1 MSFSRKGRIF
11 VILVVTVMVA
21 DIGYLLVQRARNAVH
36 IQETASYAAVPDV
49 AVVQPKPAPDTLS
62 MTLPGTISAWYE
74 APIYAQA
81 SGYVKMW
88 YRDYGAQVKK
98 GDVLAE
104 LKTPRLDAE
113 YAQAQADLKV
123 AQAKYGLASITAT
136 RWRSMGQSQAV
147 SGQSVSVQN
156 ANEKSSHAELEAAQH
171 KVDQIGAQV
180 QFKTIE
186 APFDGVVISR
196 NINVGDYV
204 GAGSGN
210 MNANGTS
217 SELFTVADTHA
228 MRLFVSVPETFSSI
242 LKPGLV
248 ARVVVPQFPDKVF
261 IAKFLTIAK
270 GFDPNTRTVVTEFSI
285 DNADQKLWPGSFA
298 SVTLTAP
305 ADKGVYTVPTGALV
319 FQEHGM
325 QVAVVDGHDVAHY
338 RNITV
343 GRMADAYTEV
353 SAGVVPGDRI
363 INNPPADLLD
373 GQTVRPTK
381 PEKGYLDTAHAKG
394 GTPAGDDEEEEE

>member
-1 MSFSRKGRIF
+1 MSVSRKGRIF
-11 VILVVTVMVA
+11 IILLVVVIVA
-21 DIGYLLVQRARNAVH
+21 DITHLLLQRASNGVR
-36 IQETASYAAVPDV
+36 IQQDAAYSRVPDV
-49 AVVQPKPAPDTLS
+49 ALVQPKPAPPTMS

-74 APIYAQA
+74 APIYAQV

-88 YRDYGAQVKK
+88 YQDYGAVVKK
-98 GDVLAE
+98 GDLLAE
-104 LKTPRLDAE
+104 INTPRLDAE

-156 ANEKSSHAELEAAQH
+156 ANEQSAKAELEAAEH
-171 KVDQIGAQV
+171 KVAQY
-180 QFKTIE
+180 QAMIHFKSIE
-186 APFDGVVISR
+186 APFDGVVIAR

-210 MNANGTS
+210 MNANGTA

-242 LKPGLV
+242 LRPGLV
-248 ARVVVPQFPDKVF
+248 AKVTVPQFPNKVF
-261 IAKFLTIAK
+261 EAKFLTIAK
-270 GFDPNTRTVVTEFSI
+270 GFDPNTRTVITEFSI
-285 DNADQKLWPGSFA
+285 DNAEQKLWPGSFA

-305 ADKGVYTVPTGALV
+305 ADKGVYTIPTGALV

-325 QVAVVDGHDVAHY
+325 QVATVDANETTHY
-338 RNITV
+338 HNITV
-343 GRMADAYTEV
+343 GRMSDAYTEV
-353 SAGVVPGDRI
+353 SAGLSPDDRI
-363 INNPPADLLD
+363 INNPPADLME
-373 GQTVRPTK
+373 GGKVRPVD
-381 PEKGYLDTAHAKG
+381 PEKGYLSTASAAA
-394 GTPAGDDEEEEE
+394 TAGEEDDE

>member
-1 MSFSRKGRIF
+1 MSVPSKGRIF
-11 VILVVTVMVA
+11 IIFLVAVIVA
-21 DIGYLLVQRARNAVH
+21 DIGYLLGHRACNRVRIH
-36 IQETASYAAVPDV
+36 EDAAYSRVPDV
-49 AVVQPKPAPDTLS
+49 ALVQPEPAPPTVT

-74 APIYAQA
+74 APIYAQV

-88 YRDYGAQVKK
+88 YQDYGAVVKK
-98 GDVLAE
+98 GDLLAE
-104 LKTPRLDAE
+104 INTPRLDAE

-156 ANEKSSHAELEAAQH
+156 ANEQSAKAELEAAEH
-171 KVDQIGAQV
+171 KVAQY
-180 QFKTIE
+180 QAMIHFKSIE
-186 APFDGVVISR
+186 APFDGIVIAR

-210 MNANGTS
+210 MNANGTA

-228 MRLFVSVPETFSSI
+228 MRLFVSVPETFSST
-242 LKPGLV
+242 LSSALTAKV
-248 ARVVVPQFPDKVF
+248 TVPQFPNRKF
-261 IAKFLTIAK
+261 EAQFLTIAK
-270 GFDPNTRTVVTEFSI
+270 GFDPNTRTVITEFTI
-285 DNADQKLWPGSFA
+285 DNGGQKLWPGSFA

-305 ADKGVYTVPTGALV
+305 ANKGVYTIPTGALV

-325 QVAVVDGHDVAHY
+325 QVATVDAKDIAHY

-353 SAGVVPGDRI
+353 SAGLSPDDRI
-363 INNPPADLLD
+363 INNPPADLLEGD
-373 GQTVRPTK
+373 SVRPVS
-381 PEKGYLDTAHAKG
+381 PEKGYLSTPQTA
-394 GTPAGDDEEEEE
+394 AGKEDDE